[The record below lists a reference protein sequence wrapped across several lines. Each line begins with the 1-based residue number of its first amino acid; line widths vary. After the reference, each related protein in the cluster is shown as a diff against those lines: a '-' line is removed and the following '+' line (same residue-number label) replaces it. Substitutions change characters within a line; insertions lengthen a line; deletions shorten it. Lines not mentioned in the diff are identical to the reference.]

1 MNDQSNITPPPI
13 KQNFERPLLQIN
25 RLNFVK
31 LNTRVLEATDRKLK
45 QYLQFA
51 SISMNTDIT
60 NDDVVEYALNH
71 LFERDPAFKSWL
83 KTRD

>member
-1 MNDQSNITPPPI
+1 
-13 KQNFERPLLQIN
+13 
-25 RLNFVK
+25 

>member
-1 MNDQSNITPPPI
+1 MNDQSNITPSS

-31 LNTRVLEATDRKLK
+31 LNTRVLEATDSKLK

-51 SISMNTDIT
+51 SVSMNTDIT

-83 KTRD
+83 KTRG

>member
-1 MNDQSNITPPPI
+1 MNDQSNITPST

-31 LNTRVLEATDRKLK
+31 LNTRVLEATDSKLK

-51 SISMNTDIT
+51 SVSMNTDIT
-60 NDDVVEYALNH
+60 NDDVIEYALNH

-83 KTRD
+83 KTRG

>member
-1 MNDQSNITPPPI
+1 MNEQSNITPST

-31 LNTRVLEATDRKLK
+31 LNTRVLEATDSKLK

-83 KTRD
+83 KTRG

>member
-1 MNDQSNITPPPI
+1 MNDQSNITPST

-31 LNTRVLEATDRKLK
+31 LNIRVLEATDSKLK

-51 SISMNTDIT
+51 SISMSTDIT

-83 KTRD
+83 RTRG

>member
-1 MNDQSNITPPPI
+1 MNDQNNITPST

-51 SISMNTDIT
+51 SISMSTDIT

>member
-1 MNDQSNITPPPI
+1 MNDQSNNTPST

-31 LNTRVLEATDRKLK
+31 LNTRVLEATDSKLK

-51 SISMNTDIT
+51 SITMNTDIT

-83 KTRD
+83 KTRG

>member
-1 MNDQSNITPPPI
+1 MNDQSNITPSS

-51 SISMNTDIT
+51 SISMSTDIT

-83 KTRD
+83 KTKG

>member
-1 MNDQSNITPPPI
+1 MNEQSNITPST

-31 LNTRVLEATDRKLK
+31 LNTRVLEATDSKLK

-60 NDDVVEYALNH
+60 NDDVIEYALNH

-83 KTRD
+83 KTRG

>member
-1 MNDQSNITPPPI
+1 MNDQSNITPST

-31 LNTRVLEATDRKLK
+31 LNTRVLEATDSKLK

-71 LFERDPAFKSWL
+71 LFERDPAFKIWL
-83 KTRD
+83 KTRG

>member
-1 MNDQSNITPPPI
+1 MNDQSNITPST

-31 LNTRVLEATDRKLK
+31 LNTRVLEATDSKLK

-51 SISMNTDIT
+51 SISMSTDIT

>member
-1 MNDQSNITPPPI
+1 MNDQSNITPST

-31 LNTRVLEATDRKLK
+31 LNARVLEATDSKLK

-51 SISMNTDIT
+51 SVSMNTDIT

-83 KTRD
+83 KTKG

>member
-1 MNDQSNITPPPI
+1 MNDQRNITSNT
-13 KQNFERPLLQIN
+13 KHNSERPLLQIN
-25 RLNFVK
+25 RLTYVK
-31 LNTRVLEATDRKLK
+31 LNTRVLEATDHKLK

-51 SISMNTDIT
+51 SVSMNTEIT

-83 KTRD
+83 RTKA

>member
-1 MNDQSNITPPPI
+1 MNDQSNITPST

>member
-1 MNDQSNITPPPI
+1 MNDQSNITPSS

-31 LNTRVLEATDRKLK
+31 LSTRVLEATDSKLK

-83 KTRD
+83 KIKS

>member
-1 MNDQSNITPPPI
+1 MNDQSNITPST

-25 RLNFVK
+25 RLNFVR
-31 LNTRVLEATDRKLK
+31 LNTRVLEATDSKLK

-51 SISMNTDIT
+51 SVSMNTDIT

-83 KTRD
+83 KTKG

>member
-1 MNDQSNITPPPI
+1 MNDQSNITPST

-31 LNTRVLEATDRKLK
+31 LNTRVLETTDRKLK

-60 NDDVVEYALNH
+60 NDDVIEYALNH

-83 KTRD
+83 KTSC

>member
-1 MNDQSNITPPPI
+1 MNDQRNITPST

-31 LNTRVLEATDRKLK
+31 LNTRVLEATDNKLK

-71 LFERDPAFKSWL
+71 LFERDPAFRSWL
-83 KTRD
+83 KTRG

>member
-1 MNDQSNITPPPI
+1 MNDQSNITPST

-31 LNTRVLEATDRKLK
+31 LNTRVLEATDSKLK

-51 SISMNTDIT
+51 SISMSTDIT

-83 KTRD
+83 KTKG

>member
-1 MNDQSNITPPPI
+1 MNDQSNITPST

-31 LNTRVLEATDRKLK
+31 LNTRVLEATHSKLK

-83 KTRD
+83 KTRG

>member
-1 MNDQSNITPPPI
+1 MNDQSNITPST

-31 LNTRVLEATDRKLK
+31 LNIRVLEATDSKLK

-51 SISMNTDIT
+51 SVSMNTDIT

-83 KTRD
+83 RTRG

>member
-1 MNDQSNITPPPI
+1 MNDQSNITPST

-31 LNTRVLEATDRKLK
+31 LNTRVLETTDRKLK

-51 SISMNTDIT
+51 SISMSTDIT

-83 KTRD
+83 KTRG

>member
-1 MNDQSNITPPPI
+1 MNDQSNITPST

-31 LNTRVLEATDRKLK
+31 LNTRVLEATDSKLK

-51 SISMNTDIT
+51 SVSMSTEIT

-83 KTRD
+83 KTKG

>member
-1 MNDQSNITPPPI
+1 MNDQSNITPST

-31 LNTRVLEATDRKLK
+31 LNTRVLETTDRKLK

-83 KTRD
+83 KIKT

>member
-1 MNDQSNITPPPI
+1 MNDQRKITPSS
-13 KQNFERPLLQIN
+13 KTSLERPLLQIN
-25 RLNFVK
+25 RLTYVK
-31 LNTRVLEATDRKLK
+31 LNARVLEATEQKLK

-51 SISMNTDIT
+51 TANMNTEIT

-83 KTRD
+83 KIKN

>member
-1 MNDQSNITPPPI
+1 MNDQSNITPSTQ
-13 KQNFERPLLQIN
+13 QNFERPLLQIN

-31 LNTRVLEATDRKLK
+31 LNTRVLEATESKLK

-83 KTRD
+83 RTRG

>member
-1 MNDQSNITPPPI
+1 MNDQSNITPST

-31 LNTRVLEATDRKLK
+31 LNTRVLEATDSKLK

-83 KTRD
+83 KTSG

>member
-1 MNDQSNITPPPI
+1 MNDQSNITPSI

-31 LNTRVLEATDRKLK
+31 LNTRVLETTDSKLK

-83 KTRD
+83 KTRG

>member
-1 MNDQSNITPPPI
+1 MNDQSNITPST

-31 LNTRVLEATDRKLK
+31 LNTRVLEATDSKLK

-51 SISMNTDIT
+51 SISMSTDIT

-83 KTRD
+83 KTSG

>member
-1 MNDQSNITPPPI
+1 MNDQSNITPSS

-31 LNTRVLEATDRKLK
+31 LTTRVLETTESKLK

>member
-1 MNDQSNITPPPI
+1 MNDQSNITPSS

-31 LNTRVLEATDRKLK
+31 LNTRVLEATHSKLK
-45 QYLQFA
+45 LYLQFA
-51 SISMNTDIT
+51 SVSMITDIT
-60 NDDVVEYALNH
+60 NDVFVEYALNH

-83 KTRD
+83 KTKG